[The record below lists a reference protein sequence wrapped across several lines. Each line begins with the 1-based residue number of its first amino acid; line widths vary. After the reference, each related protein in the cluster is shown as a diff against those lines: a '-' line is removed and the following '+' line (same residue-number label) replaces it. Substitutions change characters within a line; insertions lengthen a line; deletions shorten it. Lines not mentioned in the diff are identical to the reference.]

1 VAAPADLPALAALFH
16 EMEVHYDGPA
26 ASPEVAVRAALAR
39 HIFAAGSPIEVI
51 VAEGDGGLLGLA
63 SVSLVFPAE
72 GMAPALFMKD
82 IYVAAAARS
91 RGVGMALMRA
101 VARLAASRGCN
112 RVNWQAARG
121 NVGALSFYARVGAR
135 VWDDVVCLRLD
146 GDALA
151 RLAVEKD
158 GG

>member
-1 VAAPADLPALAALFH
+1 
-16 EMEVHYDGPA
+16 MEVHYDGPA
-26 ASPEVAVRAALAR
+26 ASPEPVVRAALAR
-39 HIFAAGSPIEVI
+39 HVFAAGAPVEVI
-51 VAEGDGGLLGLA
+51 VAEDESGLLGLA

-72 GMAPALFMKD
+72 RMEPALFMKD

-101 VARLAASRGCN
+101 VARLAASRGCS

-121 NVGALSFYARVGAR
+121 NAGALSFYAKLGAR
-135 VWDDVVCLRLD
+135 VWDDVACLRLD

-151 RLAVEKD
+151 RLAAA
-158 GG
+158 GGD

>member
-1 VAAPADLPALAALFH
+1 
-16 EMEVHYDGPA
+16 MEVHYDGSA
-26 ASPEVAVRAALAR
+26 ASPEAVVRAALAR
-39 HIFAAGSPIEVI
+39 HVFAAGSPVEVI
-51 VAEGDGGLLGLA
+51 VAEGGGGLLGLA

-82 IYVAAAARS
+82 IYVTAAARS
-91 RGVGMALMRA
+91 QGVGMALMRA
-101 VARLAASRGCN
+101 VARLATSRGCS

-121 NVGALSFYARVGAR
+121 NAGALSFYASVGAS

-151 RLAVEKD
+151 RLATD
-158 GG
+158 S